1 MKAFRFQ
8 FIDRMETAVDRSKLP
23 SRRGRTKSFAGKDVD
38 IQKLD
43 SKSGKDNKYC
53 AC

>member
-1 MKAFRFQ
+1 
-8 FIDRMETAVDRSKLP
+8 MENAVDRAKLP
-23 SRRGRTKSFAGKDVD
+23 SRRGRAKSFAGRDAD

-43 SKSGKDNKYC
+43 SKSDKDNKYC